1 MPSSE
6 LQSRMT
12 SLPISCDPWIWQ
24 CGAEGGT
31 VTGRVSNRRYI
42 YHEPE
47 DDSRDINI
55 QHTGTSDSTAGEHIS
70 EDHLMSKASEHC
82 TIHRTWS
89 RVQGRQL
96 RLAGSKYVKKATES
110 DYIFKIP
117 YGFSF
122 TVFFLQRSVLKWFL
136 KSFCQRIAFK
146 RITEFTQVHSGI
158 IHNR

>member
-122 TVFFLQRSVLKWFL
+122 TVFFPPKICTQM
-136 KSFCQRIAFK
+136 IFK
-146 RITEFTQVHSGI
+146 ILLSTYCF
-158 IHNR
+158 

>member
-31 VTGRVSNRRYI
+31 VTRRVSNRGYI

-47 DDSRDINI
+47 DDSRDINA
-55 QHTGTSDSTAGEHIS
+55 QHTGASDSTVGEHVP
-70 EDHLMSKASEHC
+70 EDHLVSKASEQC
-82 TIHRTWS
+82 ALIHRTWS
-89 RVQGRQL
+89 RVQGQQL
-96 RLAGSKYVKKATES
+96 QLAGSKYVKRATPS

-122 TVFFLQRSVLKWFL
+122 TVFFLQRSVLK
-136 KSFCQRIAFK
+136 
-146 RITEFTQVHSGI
+146 
-158 IHNR
+158 